1 MPVSDVSTQAVI
13 LESGDRE
20 WPGIL
25 VQLTVSESTLTG
37 SGGIATV
44 DVEGTSYT
52 LAVTCTPTP
61 DVSALDPGVLGAE
74 VKAALNDV
82 AP

>member
-1 MPVSDVSTQAVI
+1 MPVSDVSTQEVI

-61 DVSALDPGVLGAE
+61 DVSALDPEVLGAE
-74 VKAALNDV
+74 VKVALSDV